1 MAELKWRLVGTV
13 IHYYSKLSVAI
24 IELTDTLLLGDRISI
39 EGYTTDLMQ
48 TVDSMQIEHKN
59 VETSFSGRQLR
70 LKFISRS
77 FKRTDQ
83 PLIPYLTVYWHR
95 ISIIVSCRDRSAR
108 RISRQR

>member
-59 VETSFSGRQLR
+59 VEKAVKGDFIGVRVEGR
-70 LKFISRS
+70 
-77 FKRTDQ
+77 
-83 PLIPYLTVYWHR
+83 
-95 ISIIVSCRDRSAR
+95 CRKGDKVKQSVV
-108 RISRQR
+108 

>member
-48 TVDSMQIEHKN
+48 TVESMQIEHKN
-59 VETSFSGRQLR
+59 VEKAVKGDVIG
-70 LKFISRS
+70 LKVDAR
-77 FKRTDQ
+77 
-83 PLIPYLTVYWHR
+83 
-95 ISIIVSCRDRSAR
+95 CRKGDKVKQSVV
-108 RISRQR
+108 